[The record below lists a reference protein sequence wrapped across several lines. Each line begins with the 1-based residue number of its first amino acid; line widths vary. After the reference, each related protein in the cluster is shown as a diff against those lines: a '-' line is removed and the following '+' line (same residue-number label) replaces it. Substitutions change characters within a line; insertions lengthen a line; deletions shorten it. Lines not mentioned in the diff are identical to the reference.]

1 MYKSNWISL
10 AAVIAFLATCSA
22 VVLGQTMNVKIV
34 QRHDSETAYTY
45 VVPGHF
51 DSTSDTDL
59 NCRAGSTNVN
69 CSGTTTTNGTVTASR
84 EISYSVTGATFSLL
98 LPDGRIAVVNCVSKY
113 SYKYGGGYDHQ
124 RSCRTPLVD
133 DVQVEF
139 KDKNA
144 KLIWPAGVNGKTFE
158 SETYRILAVL
168 DKKPTAETITPTPPP
183 APITRPAGTVA
194 NLTVDSNVP
203 GADIEI
209 DGAFVGNTPSTV
221 SAAPGSHQIV
231 VKKKGFADWT
241 KTLSVTGGTV
251 HLNAELEKEPA
262 KQ

>member
-1 MYKSNWISL
+1 MDKSNWISL
-10 AAVIAFLATCSA
+10 SAISALLVTCSA
-22 VVLGQTMNVKIV
+22 AVLGQTMNVKIV

-59 NCRAGSTNVN
+59 NCRAGSTNLN
-69 CSGTTTTNGTVTASR
+69 CSGTTTTNGTVTAPR

-113 SYKYGGGYDHQ
+113 SYKYGGDYDHQ
-124 RSCRTPLVD
+124 RSCRTPLMD

-139 KDKNA
+139 KDKSA

-168 DKKPTAETITPTPPP
+168 GKRPTAQDITPAPSAP
-183 APITRPAGTVA
+183 AAHPTGTVA
-194 NLTVDSNVP
+194 SLTVDSNVP

-221 SAAPGSHQIV
+221 SVAPGAHQIV
-231 VKKKGFADWT
+231 VKEKGFADWT
-241 KTLSVTGGTV
+241 RTLSVTGGAV
-251 HLNAELEKEPA
+251 HLNAELEQQPA

>member
-1 MYKSNWISL
+1 MDKFNWIGL
-10 AAVIAFLATCSA
+10 AAVSAFLATCSA
-22 VVLGQTMNVKIV
+22 VALGQTMSVKII
-34 QRHDSETAYTY
+34 QRHESETAYTY

-69 CSGTTTTNGTVTASR
+69 CSGTTTTNGTVTAPR

-113 SYKYGGGYDHQ
+113 SYKYGAGYDHQ

-133 DVQVEF
+133 DFQVEF

-168 DKKPTAETITPTPPP
+168 D
-183 APITRPAGTVA
+183 
-194 NLTVDSNVP
+194 
-203 GADIEI
+203 
-209 DGAFVGNTPSTV
+209 
-221 SAAPGSHQIV
+221 
-231 VKKKGFADWT
+231 
-241 KTLSVTGGTV
+241 
-251 HLNAELEKEPA
+251 
-262 KQ
+262 